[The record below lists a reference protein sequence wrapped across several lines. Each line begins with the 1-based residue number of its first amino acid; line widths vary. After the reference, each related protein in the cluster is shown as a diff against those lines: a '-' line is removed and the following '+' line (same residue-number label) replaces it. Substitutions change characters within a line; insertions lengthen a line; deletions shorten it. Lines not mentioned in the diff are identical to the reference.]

1 MSTVPVLTPVP
12 ASPVQRHALGLPA
25 GSVRATHT
33 LLIVGLVCAI
43 LLVPT
48 QTEHALP
55 PYLVYLFFMVLGH
68 YFAHRSGGSLEHRPL
83 YLPRG
88 CIRFL
93 VAAGLGATLGWC
105 LYNDPGRLEKQFDLT
120 LELLKTQPL
129 LPLCILGSFFAGVI
143 IRAIVG
149 RDNPP
154 MALQD
159 LEAWLSLMSI
169 VGLGVA
175 AIIHLVIGPS
185 MEATLS
191 LPVWETILA
200 SVIAFYFGERS

>member
-1 MSTVPVLTPVP
+1 MATAPIPASVPATPVK
-12 ASPVQRHALGLPA
+12 RHALGLPA
-25 GSVRATHT
+25 GSIRATHT
-33 LLIVGLVCAI
+33 LMIVGLVCAV

-48 QTEHALP
+48 QTLHPMP
-55 PYLVYLFFMVLGH
+55 PYLVYLLFMVLGH
-68 YFAHRSGGSLEHRPL
+68 YFAHRSGSEEHRPL

-93 VAAGLGATLGWC
+93 VAAGLGGTLGWC
-105 LYNDPGRLEKQFDLT
+105 LYNDPAQLEKQFDMT
-120 LELLKTQPL
+120 LDLLKTQPF

-169 VGLGVA
+169 VGLGIA
-175 AIIHLVIGPS
+175 GIIHLVIAPS
-185 MEATLS
+185 VENTVS
-191 LPVWETILA
+191 LPMWEAILA